1 MLKKNW
7 RVDGYGAKSMNRL
20 KFELPKLLNSGSK
33 LQYLVHVFRLRPL
46 NVNRSVRAF
55 ARAAR
60 LAGASYVT
68 DSSRSFTKDPYSM
81 YCRMSLFDHRP
92 YRYSPRLCVAS
103 GD

>member
-46 NVNRSVRAF
+46 NVNFRVRAF

-60 LAGASYVT
+60 LGGASYDTV
-68 DSSRSFTKDPYSM
+68 SSRSFTNVPNSM
-81 YCRMSLFDHRP
+81 YGRMSLLDHRP
-92 YRYSPRLCVAS
+92 
-103 GD
+103 